1 MKPNLYVYQ
10 LAQYI
15 QDASCIAALLAVY
28 AIASLIDLTPWE

>member
-15 QDASCIAALLAVY
+15 QDAGYIAALLTVH

>member
-15 QDASCIAALLAVY
+15 QDASYIATLFAFYAV
-28 AIASLIDLTPWE
+28 ASLIDLTPWE

>member
-1 MKPNLYVYQ
+1 MKPNLYGYQ

-15 QDASCIAALLAVY
+15 QDTSYIAALLAVY

>member
-15 QDASCIAALLAVY
+15 QDASYIAALLTVY
-28 AIASLIDLTPWE
+28 VIASLIDLTPWE